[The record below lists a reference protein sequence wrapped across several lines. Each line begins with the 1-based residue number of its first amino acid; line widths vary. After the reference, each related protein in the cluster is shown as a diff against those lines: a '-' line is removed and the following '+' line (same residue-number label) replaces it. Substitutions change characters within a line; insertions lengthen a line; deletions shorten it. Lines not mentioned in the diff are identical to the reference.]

1 MGSLRNDELNFNL
14 IYIILGCFTASS
26 TTMTVLL
33 TYNPRYS
40 VRIKYLIRQIN
51 RKLKLKKLWEQD
63 NGNWHWL
70 KEKPTPIASLNRSV
84 WRLSV
89 PSFSFHFMLGLSTII
104 ATLGLLSNSAAV
116 IIGAM
121 IVAPLMGPIVGMAY
135 STAMGNRKLLRRSSF
150 TVLKGILLTIGVSW
164 IVSSIIGL
172 DTVDTEIMS
181 RVKPTLIDFG
191 IAMAAGAA
199 GAFANTR
206 RSISSALPGVAI
218 AVALVPPL
226 SVVGI
231 GLAQGDG
238 SIAFGAL
245 LLFLTN
251 LICIVF
257 FGSLVFLFQSYGNI
271 ERAKK
276 GLVMSTAVMFLL
288 GIPLTLS
295 MRELIIKKN
304 VRHQIEDFI
313 LHETTTFSD
322 SDISSIIV
330 TPRKGYLRVDIEV
343 AAPLDSI
350 SQNQMK
356 QVQSDLARHIGKD
369 IYLDVEI
376 IPMRRLTLPNN

>member
-1 MGSLRNDELNFNL
+1 
-14 IYIILGCFTASS
+14 
-26 TTMTVLL
+26 MTVLL

-40 VRIKYLIRQIN
+40 VRIRYFLRQID
-51 RKLKLKKLWEQD
+51 RKLNLKKLWEQD
-63 NGNWHWL
+63 NGDWHWL
-70 KEKPTPIASLNRSV
+70 KEKPTPIASLNRSI

-164 IVSSIIGL
+164 VVTSIIGL
-172 DTVDTEIMS
+172 ETVDTEIMS

-257 FGSLVFLFQSYGNI
+257 FGSLVFLFQSYGNLD
-271 ERAKK
+271 RAKK
-276 GLVMSTAVMFLL
+276 GLAMSTAIMFLL

-304 VRHQIEDFI
+304 VRHQIENFI
-313 LHETTTFSD
+313 LYKTETFANAD
-322 SDISSIIV
+322 VNSIQVI
-330 TPRKGYLRVDIEV
+330 PQDGYLKVYIEV
-343 AAPLDSI
+343 AAPLNSI
-350 SQNQMK
+350 SQNK
-356 QVQSDLARHIGKD
+356 IEQVRNTLARHIGKE
-369 IYLDVEI
+369 IYLDVEV
-376 IPMRRLTLPNN
+376 IPMRRLTVPNN

>member
-1 MGSLRNDELNFNL
+1 MDFNKYL
-14 IYIILGCFTASS
+14 IFNNYLHLFNSEIS
-26 TTMTVLL
+26 MTVIL
-33 TYNPRYS
+33 TYNPRH
-40 VRIKYLIRQIN
+40 IN
-51 RKLKLKKLWEQD
+51 RMKLLFRKVNGNFKKLWAKD
-63 NGNWHWL
+63 NGDWHWL
-70 KEKPTPIASLNRSV
+70 KEKPTPIASLNRSI

-89 PSFSFHFMLGLSTII
+89 PSFSFHFMLGLSTIL
-104 ATLGLLSNSAAV
+104 ATLGLLANSAAV

-150 TVLKGILLTIGVSW
+150 TVFKGIVLTITVSW
-164 IVSSIIGL
+164 VVTTIIGL
-172 DTVDTEIMS
+172 ETVDTEIMS

-206 RSISSALPGVAI
+206 RSISSAMPGVAI

-231 GLAQGDG
+231 GLAQGEI

-245 LLFLTN
+245 LLFSTN

-276 GLVMSTAVMFLL
+276 GLAMSTAVMFLL

-304 VRHQIEDFI
+304 VRHQVENFI
-313 LHETTTFSD
+313 LHETRTFANSD
-322 SDISSIIV
+322 VRSIEVI
-330 TPRKGYLRVDIEV
+330 PRKGYLKVYLEIS
-343 AAPLDSI
+343 APLNSI
-350 SQNQMK
+350 SQTQIELVKNN
-356 QVQSDLARHIGKD
+356 LADAIGKD
-369 IYLDVEI
+369 IYLDVEV
-376 IPMRRLTLPNN
+376 IPMKRLLAPN

>member
-1 MGSLRNDELNFNL
+1 
-14 IYIILGCFTASS
+14 
-26 TTMTVLL
+26 MTVLL
-33 TYNPRYS
+33 AYNPRYS
-40 VRIKYLIRQIN
+40 VRAKYFWRKIERQ
-51 RKLKLKKLWEQD
+51 LKLRKLWEQD

-70 KEKPTPIASLNRSV
+70 KEKPTPIASLNRSI

-135 STAMGNRKLLRRSSF
+135 STAMGNRRLLRRSSF
-150 TVLKGILLTIGVSW
+150 TVLKGILLTIVVSW
-164 IVSSIIGL
+164 IVTSLIGL
-172 DTVDTEIMS
+172 ETVDTEIMS

-206 RSISSALPGVAI
+206 RSISTAMPGVAI

-231 GLAQGDG
+231 GLAQGES

-271 ERAKK
+271 DRAKK
-276 GLVMSTAVMFLL
+276 GLAMSTVAMFLL
-288 GIPLTLS
+288 GVPLTFS

-304 VRHQIEDFI
+304 VRHQIENFI
-313 LHETTTFSD
+313 LDESETFTDTD
-322 SDISSIIV
+322 VNTITV
-330 TPRKGYLRVDIEV
+330 RPQKGYLKVYIEV
-343 AAPLDSI
+343 AAPINSI
-350 SQNQMK
+350 SQAEIE
-356 QVQSDLARHIGKD
+356 QVKNALSQLIGKE
-369 IYLDVEI
+369 IYLDVEV
-376 IPMRRLTLPNN
+376 IPMRRLVAPSN

>member
-1 MGSLRNDELNFNL
+1 MAV
-14 IYIILGCFTASS
+14 ILTH
-26 TTMTVLL
+26 
-33 TYNPRYS
+33 NPRYITR
-40 VRIKYLIRQIN
+40 VKLLF
-51 RKLKLKKLWEQD
+51 RKLDGNFKKLWEKD

-70 KEKPTPIASLNRSV
+70 KEKPTPIASLNRNI

-150 TVLKGILLTIGVSW
+150 TVLKGIILTIVVSW
-164 IVSSIIGL
+164 LVSSIIGL

-231 GLAQGDG
+231 GLAQGEG
-238 SIAFGAL
+238 TIAFGAL

-257 FGSLVFLFQSYGNI
+257 FGSLVFLFQSYGNL

-276 GLVMSTAVMFLL
+276 GLALSTAVMFIL
-288 GIPLTLS
+288 GVPLTLS

-313 LHETTTFSD
+313 LYETETFANT
-322 SDISSIIV
+322 DINSIEV

-343 AAPLDSI
+343 AAPLNSI
-350 SQNQMK
+350 TQPQIERVKSNLSQ
-356 QVQSDLARHIGKD
+356 LIGED
-369 IYLDVEI
+369 IYLDVEVV
-376 IPMRRLTLPNN
+376 PMNRLTSPND